1 MKGDAQHTRID
12 RPAYIY
18 CDFGVLSLVVVP
30 SAQFFATYFAMSL
43 PGHAIVLPSV
53 RHGFS
58 VNSLAL
64 ATCSWAST
72 CPACVFGADF
82 FAASF
87 VLSLPGCEIA
97 FVPGRDGLVV

>member
-1 MKGDAQHTRID
+1 MKGVAQHTRID

-18 CDFGVLSLVVVP
+18 CDFGVLS
-30 SAQFFATYFAMSL
+30 SAQFFATYFAVSL
-43 PGHAIVLPSV
+43 PGHPIVLPSV